1 MKKLLAVLMAVAML
15 CAMSVTVFA
24 DEVVYSE
31 DTMFWKNGN
40 WESYTTELGTD
51 TLAELLSQD
60 NAYLVFTR
68 SNTPDGM
75 AYPEHWEK
83 FCILDAWWS
92 GSYDPGSGTGSQWI
106 AMGTANHTIA
116 MAEANDQ
123 QYDVHI
129 DAVLD
134 DGIQVWY
141 SGADIM
147 AAWTAGNFNV
157 TGGGDTLYVISNSSP
172 DGVYSITNVSVIV
185 TDAPVGTDA
194 EEAPA
199 DDANTEAPAENTEA
213 PADTT
218 ETTETPV
225 EKEPAN
231 TGIALAVVPMMVAA
245 AAVAL
250 SKKR

>member
-40 WESYTTELGTD
+40 WSDYTTELGTD
-51 TLAELLSQD
+51 VLAEQLAKE
-60 NAYLVFTR
+60 NAYLVITR

-92 GSYDPGSGTGSQWI
+92 GAHDPGNGESCQWI

-116 MAEANDQ
+116 MAEANGQ

-141 SGADIM
+141 NGADIM
-147 AAWTAGNFNV
+147 EVWTAGNYNV
-157 TGGGDTLYVISNSSP
+157 TGGGDTLYIISNSNP
-172 DGVYSITNVSVIV
+172 DDVYSITNVSIII

-199 DDANTEAPAENTEA
+199 DDANTEAPVENTET

-218 ETTETPV
+218 TTETPV

-231 TGIALAVVPMMVAA
+231 TGIALAVVHMMVAA